1 MSNRGERRELKMYKE
16 GWCPSFLKLTN
27 QVGIVGTVGIIGT
40 ADVNRFS
47 NHFKEPRRVG
57 NEESSKWKYLSTE
70 EV

>member
-27 QVGIVGTVGIIGT
+27 QVGIVGIIGGCT
-40 ADVNRFS
+40 NVTRFS
-47 NHFKEPRRVG
+47 NHFEEPRTVS
-57 NEESSKWKYLSTE
+57 NEESSKWKYLNTE